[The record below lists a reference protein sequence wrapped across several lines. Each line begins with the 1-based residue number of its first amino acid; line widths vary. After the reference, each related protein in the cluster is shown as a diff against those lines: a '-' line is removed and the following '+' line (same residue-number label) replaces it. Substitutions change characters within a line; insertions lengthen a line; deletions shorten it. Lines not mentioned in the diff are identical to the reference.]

1 MRAFSFGGGVQSM
14 ACLVLSAKG
23 VLPYTHF
30 IFANVGDDSENPA
43 TIEYVNTIARP
54 YAIANGLIIIDVQKT
69 TKAGIAPTIY
79 ETVMSDKSSIPIPMF
94 MGKDAAPGSRN
105 CTSDWKIVVIEKW
118 MKNHGGATKKS
129 RQPVG
134 IGISLDEYQR
144 MRSDDPEREPYLIK
158 EYPLIDLRY
167 TRADC
172 QRIITEAGLPLA
184 PKSSCWFC
192 PFQKKHEWSKMRME
206 SPALFDKA
214 VAMEVHIN
222 NKRTLANKNAIYFTS
237 GGRQLQN
244 AIASP
249 TQSMFN
255 ESEEDLF
262 CDTGYC
268 MT

>member
-1 MRAFSFGGGVQSM
+1 M

-54 YAIANGLIIIDVQKT
+54 YAIANGLTIVDTRKS
-69 TKAGIAPTIY
+69 TKLGDAPTIY
-79 ETVMSDKSSIPIPMF
+79 EECMSEKSSIPIPVF
-94 MGKDAAPGSRN
+94 MTGAGPGSRN
-105 CTSDWKIVVIEKW
+105 CTSKWKIAVIEKW
-118 MKNHGGATKKS
+118 MRNWGGATKTL
-129 RQPVG
+129 RQPIG

-172 QRIITEAGLPLA
+172 HRIIAEAGLFIA

-192 PFQKKHEWSKMRME
+192 PFHKKHEWSKMRIE
-206 SPALFDKA
+206 TPALFDKA
-214 VAMEVHIN
+214 VAMEAHIN
-222 NKRTLANKNAIYFTS
+222 TKRKSAGKDAVYFTA
-237 GGRQLQN
+237 GGLALN
-244 AIASP
+244 DAIASP
-249 TQSMFN
+249 TQNMFD
-255 ESEEDLF
+255 SDEEDQF